1 MMERRRTVEYHV
13 DVAVVGA
20 STGGTAAALA
30 ALQAGCSVLLT
41 EETDWV
47 GGQFIYPGIEKN

>member
-1 MMERRRTVEYHV
+1 MVSNCDWRVKIVEYHV
-13 DVAVVGA
+13 DIAIIGA

-41 EETDWV
+41 EETD
-47 GGQFIYPGIEKN
+47 